1 MSKKLLFILLLIS
14 SIPFTL
20 SSQELT
26 LSTSAKTYADG
37 EQVWVNLSV
46 LNAASM
52 PGAYKIGVA
61 FDASKLA
68 YLNTL
73 PAENGP
79 FSITPAVSASN
90 GTVTVAGFQGIVD
103 TGNGSASLVTL
114 LFTAANDNVT
124 IDTTSFS
131 VSSEDVFSTEAQKM
145 ELIVSRQAA
154 SVLLPPSQRT
164 VQNRIYLTNN
174 YLRFSV
180 PHEGVT
186 SIRIFDLGGR
196 TVAVPLAPTRLKAG
210 NHCVSLDASLGSG
223 VYLVALRGVGL
234 KTTKKLEVIK

>member
-1 MSKKLLFILLLIS
+1 
-14 SIPFTL
+14 
-20 SSQELT
+20 
-26 LSTSAKTYADG
+26 
-37 EQVWVNLSV
+37 
-46 LNAASM
+46 
-52 PGAYKIGVA
+52 
-61 FDASKLA
+61 
-68 YLNTL
+68 
-73 PAENGP
+73 
-79 FSITPAVSASN
+79 
-90 GTVTVAGFQGIVD
+90 
-103 TGNGSASLVTL
+103 VTL

-145 ELIVSRQAA
+145 ELTVSRQAA

-210 NHCVSLDASLGSG
+210 NHGVSLGASLGSG